1 MLQNHRLFP
10 KVDWERVE
18 AGNYAIV
25 DPVNPGVILYLSE
38 QDYIVMVRVA
48 ITSNRTLK
56 VLAGPSETRP
66 ETTSTSSSSN
76 NQKSPPP
83 RSRTPSPWGEIL
95 NLGYQTSQ
103 GRRGK
108 RRLLNIFSTRLSEF
122 LSNRKVST
130 STQTGTRGI
139 SMVQL
144 SVSNIRQWFS
154 SWHEIVSWWSRGSSM
169 TTVHRVESNSFAIW
183 LTQVLKRNG
192 INHLIARMKIMLFVV
207 NSYLGGRKLT
217 STQSLGFRIRL
228 RNGLPAHLP
237 LFVRSGIRAGN
248 RHYIHIW
255 TSMLFSYKGIL
266 GTWKEPHLATGSI
279 QAPHPP
285 LEGNPTLETFSEF
298 CKIFWELLWFN
309 GIKRPD
315 LRIKNFF
322 FSTHA
327 GPNHPVTIL
336 GAGLDAYLW
345 ASFDALKAKPGEL
358 LDESKMRWLHSLRS
372 ITGVK
377 SNYIREWLEET
388 KQLDILLN
396 FRKTAKMFALNQKLA
411 SAVIASNQSYL
422 LSVIS
427 TIQTLSKA
435 TKKWISTI
443 LGAQKETT
451 ALVSVHLTTKET
463 KVDYSYVYDFLGVN
477 LRYLRWNMPTLQRLH
492 NLYEA
497 AGKVRTIAIVDY
509 WTNFVLKPLHD
520 WMFKV
525 LTLLPQ
531 DATFNQEGRVR
542 DFASRGYR
550 DIWSYDLKSA
560 TDLIPLALY
569 RALFSKMLPEK
580 ILDLWF
586 KLLVDRDFTSPKST
600 LKCYKNHPRT
610 VRYTTGQP
618 MGALT
623 SWASMALV
631 HHALVLYSAM
641 CVGACAPSTLLSFR
655 DYMVLGDDVVIA
667 NSAVAAFYQALMKE
681 LHVPLSLAKSHI
693 SEAGMFNFAN
703 QTYVGA
709 MNCSP
714 VSLREEVN
722 ANSLAERLELAL
734 RLFRRDWKP
743 LDKVWVSR
751 FCRLLLPQRV
761 WALLTPDIRNGKV
774 PLVIRWILAVL
785 LTPGTTR
792 YGWAGYGKV
801 ALETFLGAQL
811 RRGDLFSM
819 SLDRMGDLIDRH
831 RSGKILIG
839 ILNKWAAR
847 IYASFLSSRK
857 TISLDYK
864 NWVTRVVSVDLEWI
878 FDKIMLGSV
887 QDALTRWTEQYRFP
901 LKEVVVAT
909 GLSQFNLDD
918 VEAGTGKPWAD
929 LVGFVSEAE
938 AALPVVPDFKQTTLD
953 VLTTLEVPMG
963 GPDHEHTILVKRDL
977 QARESLLRVTNLLG
991 MVDHLATGT
1000 PDFEEAWDFSQLSTG
1015 WFSKPPAEK

>member
-1 MLQNHRLFP
+1 
-10 KVDWERVE
+10 
-18 AGNYAIV
+18 
-25 DPVNPGVILYLSE
+25 
-38 QDYIVMVRVA
+38 
-48 ITSNRTLK
+48 
-56 VLAGPSETRP
+56 
-66 ETTSTSSSSN
+66 
-76 NQKSPPP
+76 
-83 RSRTPSPWGEIL
+83 
-95 NLGYQTSQ
+95 
-103 GRRGK
+103 
-108 RRLLNIFSTRLSEF
+108 
-122 LSNRKVST
+122 
-130 STQTGTRGI
+130 
-139 SMVQL
+139 
-144 SVSNIRQWFS
+144 
-154 SWHEIVSWWSRGSSM
+154 
-169 TTVHRVESNSFAIW
+169 
-183 LTQVLKRNG
+183 
-192 INHLIARMKIMLFVV
+192 
-207 NSYLGGRKLT
+207 
-217 STQSLGFRIRL
+217 
-228 RNGLPAHLP
+228 
-237 LFVRSGIRAGN
+237 
-248 RHYIHIW
+248 
-255 TSMLFSYKGIL
+255 
-266 GTWKEPHLATGSI
+266 
-279 QAPHPP
+279 
-285 LEGNPTLETFSEF
+285 
-298 CKIFWELLWFN
+298 
-309 GIKRPD
+309 
-315 LRIKNFF
+315 
-322 FSTHA
+322 
-327 GPNHPVTIL
+327 
-336 GAGLDAYLW
+336 
-345 ASFDALKAKPGEL
+345 
-358 LDESKMRWLHSLRS
+358 
-372 ITGVK
+372 
-377 SNYIREWLEET
+377 
-388 KQLDILLN
+388 
-396 FRKTAKMFALNQKLA
+396 
-411 SAVIASNQSYL
+411 
-422 LSVIS
+422 
-427 TIQTLSKA
+427 
-435 TKKWISTI
+435 
-443 LGAQKETT
+443 
-451 ALVSVHLTTKET
+451 
-463 KVDYSYVYDFLGVN
+463 
-477 LRYLRWNMPTLQRLH
+477 
-492 NLYEA
+492 
-497 AGKVRTIAIVDY
+497 
-509 WTNFVLKPLHD
+509 
-520 WMFKV
+520 
-525 LTLLPQ
+525 
-531 DATFNQEGRVR
+531 
-542 DFASRGYR
+542 
-550 DIWSYDLKSA
+550 
-560 TDLIPLALY
+560 
-569 RALFSKMLPEK
+569 
-580 ILDLWF
+580 
-586 KLLVDRDFTSPKST
+586 
-600 LKCYKNHPRT
+600 
-610 VRYTTGQP
+610 
-618 MGALT
+618 
-623 SWASMALV
+623 
-631 HHALVLYSAM
+631 
-641 CVGACAPSTLLSFR
+641 
-655 DYMVLGDDVVIA
+655 
-667 NSAVAAFYQALMKE
+667 MKE

-722 ANSLAERLELAL
+722 ANSMAERLELAL

-819 SLDRMGDLIDRH
+819 SLDQMGDLIDRH

>member
-1 MLQNHRLFP
+1 LFP

-56 VLAGPSETRP
+56 VLAGPSETQPDATNTPTGQNSQNSPTRP
-66 ETTSTSSSSN
+66 SQSS
-76 NQKSPPP
+76 
-83 RSRTPSPWGEIL
+83 SPWGETL
-95 NLGYQTSQ
+95 NLGSQTSE
-103 GRRGK
+103 GNRGK
-108 RRLLNIFSTRLSEF
+108 KRLLTLFSSKLQGFVGSQ
-122 LSNRKVST
+122 KVSN
-130 STQTGTRGI
+130 STQAGSRGI

-144 SVSNIRQWFS
+144 SVDNIRQWFT

-169 TTVHRVESNSFAIW
+169 TTVHRTEANSFALW

-192 INHLIARMKIMLFVV
+192 INHLIARLKIMLFVV
-207 NSYLGGRKLT
+207 NAYLGGRKLK
-217 STQSLGFRIRL
+217 STQTLGFRIRL
-228 RNGLPAHLP
+228 RSGLPAALP
-237 LFVRSGIRAGN
+237 LFVRAGIRAGN
-248 RHYIHIW
+248 KHYIHIW

-266 GTWKEPHLATGSI
+266 GTWQEPHLASGSI

-285 LEGNPTLETFSEF
+285 LEGNSTLELFSKF
-298 CKIFWELLWFN
+298 CNVFWEMLSLE
-309 GIKRPD
+309 GIKQPD
-315 LRIKNFF
+315 LRIKHFF

-327 GPNHPVTIL
+327 GPNSPVTIL

-358 LDESKMRWLHSLRS
+358 LEESKITWLKHLRA

-388 KQLDILLN
+388 HQLDILLS
-396 FRKTAKMFALNQKLA
+396 FRKTAKMFALNQQ
-411 SAVIASNQSYL
+411 IIN
-422 LSVIS
+422 SVIVSNKEHLYS
-427 TIQTLSKA
+427 TIKTMPSLSK
-435 TKKWISTI
+435 TVKRLIDKMLGKSPDPKTTTSVVPVTMKTI
-443 LGAQKETT
+443 
-451 ALVSVHLTTKET
+451 ET
-463 KVDYSYVYDFLGVN
+463 KLEYKYIYDFLGSN
-477 LRYLRWNMPTLQRLH
+477 LTSLRWTMPTLQRLH

-520 WMFKV
+520 WMFNV
-525 LTLLPQ
+525 LTHLPQ
-531 DATFNQEGRVR
+531 DATFDQEGKVQ

-550 DIWSYDLKSA
+550 EIWSYDLKSA

-569 RALFSKMLPEK
+569 RALFSHILPEK

-586 KLLVDRDFTSPKST
+586 KLLVDRDFASPKST
-600 LKCYKNHPRT
+600 LKAYKEHPRT
-610 VRYTTGQP
+610 VRYCTGQP

-631 HHALVLYSAM
+631 HHALVLYAAM
-641 CVGACAPSTLLSFR
+641 CVGRVSPSTLLSFR
-655 DYMVLGDDVVIA
+655 DYMVLGDDIVIA
-667 NSAVAAFYQALMKE
+667 CPKTAVFYQALMAE

-693 SEAGMFNFAN
+693 SDSGMFNFAN
-703 QTYVGA
+703 QTYVSA

-722 ANSLAERLELAL
+722 ANSMSERIELAL
-734 RLFRRDWKP
+734 RLFRRGWKVFG
-743 LDKVWVSR
+743 DRFWVNR

-761 WALLTPDIRNGKV
+761 WALLTPMIRNGEV
-774 PLVIRWILAVL
+774 PLVIRWILAVI

-792 YGWAGYGKV
+792 YSWAGYGKV

-811 RRGDLFSM
+811 RKGDLFSM
-819 SLDRMGDLIDRH
+819 SLDSMGDLIDRH
-831 RSGKILIG
+831 RSGKVLIG

-857 TISLDYK
+857 SLEQDYK
-864 NWVTRVVSVDLEWI
+864 NWVTRVVSVDLEWVFDNI
-878 FDKIMLGSV
+878 FERSV
-887 QDALTRWTEQYRFP
+887 KDALTRWTNTYRRP
-901 LKEVVVAT
+901 LKGIVIAT
-909 GLSQFNLDD
+909 GLSQFNIDD
-918 VEAGTGKPWAD
+918 VEAGTGRPWAD
-929 LVGFVSEAE
+929 LVGFVSDAE
-938 AALPVVPDFKQTTLD
+938 TALPVVPDFSQTTLE
-953 VLTTLEVPMG
+953 VLTTLEVPIG
-963 GPDHEHTILVKRDL
+963 GPGSERLLQVKRDR

-991 MVDHLATGT
+991 MVDHLAAAT
-1000 PDFEEAWDFSQLSTG
+1000 PGFEEAWDFSQLSTE
-1015 WFSKPPAEK
+1015 WFSKPPEEK